1 MSFRL
6 LPAIWL
12 FLNMSGMGIA
22 VLAVSAVFV
31 MPTSAQGLAKRI
43 LLRHATTTKYSSKL
57 DVVTVFATEMMRYR
71 QELLARI
78 DDASLATTL
87 TPTRL
92 SDEFRRWTWRSADG
106 SLLQSFAG
114 GDLRLTGGDCLA
126 RLCSEFG
133 CSDAGWPT
141 FQCSDGHRREM
152 VVTDFKTIIFG
163 DISYER
169 LSEPALV
176 ADTPVDVPVGLDRVT
191 RPGN

>member
-6 LPAIWL
+6 LPAISL
-12 FLNMSGMGIA
+12 FLNMSGMGFA

-31 MPTSAQGLAKRI
+31 MPTSAQGLSKRI
-43 LLRHATTTKYSSKL
+43 LLRHAITTKYSSKP
-57 DVVTVFATEMMRYR
+57 DVVTVFATEMVRYR
-71 QELLARI
+71 QELLAGI

-92 SDEFRRWTWRSADG
+92 SDEFREWTWRSADG

-114 GDLRLTGGDCLA
+114 RDLRLTGGDCLT
-126 RLCSEFG
+126 RLCSAFD

-152 VVTDFKTIIFG
+152 LVTDFKTIIFG
-163 DISYER
+163 NISYER

-176 ADTPVDVPVGLDRVT
+176 SDKPVYVPVGLDRFT
-191 RPGN
+191 RTGN